1 MGGGGSWNIQPA
13 GEDLV
18 GTSNQEARRRGG
30 EEELAYMLT
39 WVKTYS

>member
-30 EEELAYMLT
+30 VGVYVDVGED
-39 WVKTYS
+39 V